1 MTTPK
6 KPLSKTESAIQLGNV
21 LKYAAGRMGKLR
33 KIGEKATKSASPIKE
48 VKKAKKSLKN
58 QKVDKSPKSSDWD
71 AHVYNQKHRIGH
83 GKPMGARAV
92 RDLEKKVSKG
102 GKQVKAYDQKGSLV
116 GNYKNFKQAKS
127 LKPSKSG
134 HKYTTNKSL
143 GRSVRESQTLS
154 RLKKK

>member
-21 LKYAAGRMGKLR
+21 LKYAAGGRGGKLR

-58 QKVDKSPKSSDWD
+58 QKVDKS
-71 AHVYNQKHRIGH
+71 QH
-83 GKPMGARAV
+83 GKPIEPKAKKA
-92 RDLEKKVSKG
+92 LEKKVSKG
-102 GKQVKAYDQKGSLV
+102 GKQVQAYDQKGRLV

-127 LKPSKSG
+127 LKPSRSG

-143 GRSVRESQTLS
+143 GGSVRESQTLS

>member
-58 QKVDKSPKSSDWD
+58 QKVDKS
-71 AHVYNQKHRIGH
+71 QH
-83 GKPMGARAV
+83 GKPIEPKAKKA
-92 RDLEKKVSKG
+92 LEKKVSKG
-102 GKQVKAYDQKGSLV
+102 GKQVQAYDQKGRLV

-127 LKPSKSG
+127 LKPSRSG

-143 GRSVRESQTLS
+143 GGSVRESQTLS

>member
-33 KIGEKATKSASPIKE
+33 KIGEKATKSASPIKA

-58 QKVDKSPKSSDWD
+58 QKVDKS
-71 AHVYNQKHRIGH
+71 QH
-83 GKPMGARAV
+83 GKPIEPKAKKA
-92 RDLEKKVSKG
+92 LEKKVSKG
-102 GKQVKAYDQKGSLV
+102 GKQVQAYDQKGRLV

-127 LKPSKSG
+127 LKPSRSG

-143 GRSVRESQTLS
+143 GGSVRESQTLS

>member
-21 LKYAAGRMGKLR
+21 LKYAARGRGGKLR

-58 QKVDKSPKSSDWD
+58 QKVDKS
-71 AHVYNQKHRIGH
+71 QH
-83 GKPMGARAV
+83 GKPIEPKAKKA
-92 RDLEKKVSKG
+92 LEKKVSKG
-102 GKQVKAYDQKGSLV
+102 GKQVQAYDQKGRLV

-127 LKPSKSG
+127 LKPSRSG

-143 GRSVRESQTLS
+143 GGSVRESQTLS

>member
-21 LKYAAGRMGKLR
+21 LKYAAGGRGGKLR
-33 KIGEKATKSASPIKE
+33 KIGEKTTKSASPIKE

-58 QKVDKSPKSSDWD
+58 QKVDKS
-71 AHVYNQKHRIGH
+71 QH
-83 GKPMGARAV
+83 GKPIEPKAKKA
-92 RDLEKKVSKG
+92 LEKKVSKG
-102 GKQVKAYDQKGSLV
+102 GKQVQAYDQKGRLV

-127 LKPSKSG
+127 LKPSRSG

-143 GRSVRESQTLS
+143 GGSVRESQTLS

>member
-6 KPLSKTESAIQLGNV
+6 KPISKTESAIQLGNV
-21 LKYAAGRMGKLR
+21 LKYAAGGRGGKLR
-33 KIGEKATKSASPIKE
+33 KIGEKAIKSASPIKE

-58 QKVDKSPKSSDWD
+58 QKVDKS
-71 AHVYNQKHRIGH
+71 QH
-83 GKPMGARAV
+83 GKPIEPKAKKA
-92 RDLEKKVSKG
+92 LEKKVSKG
-102 GKQVKAYDQKGSLV
+102 GKQVQAYDQKGRLV

-127 LKPSKSG
+127 LKPSRSG

-143 GRSVRESQTLS
+143 GGSVRESQTLS

>member
-58 QKVDKSPKSSDWD
+58 QKVDKS
-71 AHVYNQKHRIGH
+71 QH
-83 GKPMGARAV
+83 GKPIEPKAKKA
-92 RDLEKKVSKG
+92 LEKKVSKG
-102 GKQVKAYDQKGSLV
+102 GKQVQAYDQKGRLV

-127 LKPSKSG
+127 LKPSRSG

-143 GRSVRESQTLS
+143 GGSVRELQTLS

>member
-6 KPLSKTESAIQLGNV
+6 KPLSKTESAIQLGNI
-21 LKYAAGRMGKLR
+21 LKYGAGGGTKKGLIAKAKKLL
-33 KIGEKATKSASPIKE
+33 KIGEKATKSSEPIKE

-58 QKVDKSPKSSDWD
+58 QKVDKS
-71 AHVYNQKHRIGH
+71 QH
-83 GKPMGARAV
+83 GKPIEPKAKKA
-92 RDLEKKVSKG
+92 LEKKVSKG
-102 GKQVKAYDQKGSLV
+102 GKQVQAYDQKGRLV

-127 LKPSKSG
+127 LKPSRSG

-143 GRSVRESQTLS
+143 GGSVRESQTLS